1 MNLKKL
7 PKVELHLHLDGSVDI
22 DIAKKFTNKTKNE
35 LINEIQV
42 DYINQCFMG
51 DKLDVYVKEIEN
63 TYFLIGKVE
72 MTPIFSLKITLNR
85 LNG

>member
-1 MNLKKL
+1 MEKNLNETKIIELFESDFNAKSVL
-7 PKVELHLHLDGSVDI
+7 YSDSVELSNGFPEEVIANIIKCTIRGSV
-22 DIAKKFTNKTKNE
+22 A
-35 LINEIQV
+35 
-42 DYINQCFMG
+42 
-51 DKLDVYVKEIEN
+51 YVKEIEN

>member
-1 MNLKKL
+1 
-7 PKVELHLHLDGSVDI
+7 
-22 DIAKKFTNKTKNE
+22 
-35 LINEIQV
+35 
-42 DYINQCFMG
+42 MG